1 MYLFG
6 GVSGTLKETPRYTQ
20 TLQALRAEVMF
31 LVFPGN
37 AWGSP
42 RRKWEVFLGR
52 RLSENPAQPTATS
65 TQYYHSG
72 AFVTLFFSH
81 SLDFLD
87 YFPRVLLASTRDKSR
102 GDKEE
107 TQGNRCF
114 FCFFFRSQLKLD
126 FMNLTGITVLITQF
140 FLGFFF
146 FTTAT

>member
-1 MYLFG
+1 
-6 GVSGTLKETPRYTQ
+6 
-20 TLQALRAEVMF
+20 MF
-31 LVFPGN
+31 LVFLGN

-65 TQYYHSG
+65 TQYYHSVG
-72 AFVTLFFSH
+72 LCNFVTLFFSH

-87 YFPRVLLASTRDKSR
+87 PFPRVLLPSTRDKSR

-107 TQGNRCF
+107 TQGKRDKETGVF
-114 FCFFFRSQLKLD
+114 FFFFRSQLKLD

-140 FLGFFF
+140 FFLLQPLNLIDSLFSLLSSKSQLLLVLH
-146 FTTAT
+146 

>member
-6 GVSGTLKETPRYTQ
+6 GVSGPLKETPRYIQ

-31 LVFPGN
+31 LVFLGN

-65 TQYYHSG
+65 TQYYHSVG
-72 AFVTLFFSH
+72 LCNFVTLFFSH

-87 YFPRVLLASTRDKSR
+87 PFPRVLLASTRDKSR

-107 TQGNRCF
+107 TQGNGCF
-114 FCFFFRSQLKLD
+114 FFFFRSQLKLD

-140 FLGFFF
+140 F